1 VCYNAGLWHRYFVKM
16 FLGGVEPAE
25 PKVPS
30 LVHKRDRVEVPY
42 TKEEMRERTAAY
54 NVKKKI
60 WDKTMK
66 VTPTA
71 TKHASFTHVIRLYAC
86 VLLFLLE

>member
-1 VCYNAGLWHRYFVKM
+1 MCYNAGLWHRYFVKM

-42 TKEEMRERTAAY
+42 TKEEMREQFQNKQTAL
-54 NVKKKI
+54 
-60 WDKTMK
+60 
-66 VTPTA
+66 
-71 TKHASFTHVIRLYAC
+71 ASLDP
-86 VLLFLLE
+86 